1 MIFDLNSRFLYMLGI
16 CVVLFVLMQSL
27 YFLKRA
33 IKRGLEIGITYET
46 IRRVVVSTAIFTIAP
61 ALAILLGV
69 ISLSKFLGIPLPWIR
84 LSILGAITY
93 ELSASAS
100 AALSMGISMTEP
112 IRDSK
117 VFTTIV
123 WVMTLGIIPSM
134 IIIPVFMKSIQRGL
148 VKIKQKD
155 ERWGQIFM
163 DALFMGMISAFLGL
177 VFGSVSLTPS
187 GMMPLF
193 VLFFSAAIMVLV
205 GTIVNIKHWRWL
217 EDFALPFSIIGA
229 MAFAVFLNP
238 FLQTL

>member
-1 MIFDLNSRFLYMLGI
+1 MLGI
-16 CVVLFVLMQSL
+16 CVVIFVLMQSL

-33 IKRGLEIGITYET
+33 IKRGSEIGITYET

-112 IRDSK
+112 IRDAK

-134 IIIPVFMKSIQRGL
+134 VIIPIFMKSIQRGL

-155 ERWGQIFM
+155 ERWGRIFM

-177 VFGSVSLTPS
+177 VFGSISLSPS

-193 VLFFSAAIMVLV
+193 VLLFSAGIMIVV
-205 GTIVNIKHWRWL
+205 GSIVSVKHWRWL

-238 FLQTL
+238 FLQAL